1 MQYKKIHTFTIF
13 YDYKGI
19 SQSRTGP
26 KICDSQGLPIGSG
39 AVVTAESCVF
49 HTMAIFDQQ
58 NRGDATIKV
67 GIDPPTVEL
76 CMFSGHIALSL
87 SLAISPCLIGTS
99 LHFLGLR
106 HLTLQSIHIWETH
119 GTSELHHV

>member
-76 CMFSGHIALSL
+76 CMFSGQIALSL
-87 SLAISPCLIGTS
+87 SLW
-99 LHFLGLR
+99 
-106 HLTLQSIHIWETH
+106 QY
-119 GTSELHHV
+119 HHV